1 MVFFDSSPIYNTIL
15 CYILFIAIILFIKPK
30 FIYCHKNKK
39 FKQFGCNKNQTLL
52 CFPVVC
58 IISVIIFYFLFLAI
72 HIISHYFDKMN
83 V

>member
-1 MVFFDSSPIYNTIL
+1 MVFLDSSPIYNTIL
-15 CYILFIAIILFIKPK
+15 FYILFVAIILFIKPK
-30 FIYCHKNKK
+30 FIYCHKTKK

-58 IISVIIFYFLFLAI
+58 ITSVIIFYFIFLVI
-72 HIISHYFDKMN
+72 HIICHYFDKNN